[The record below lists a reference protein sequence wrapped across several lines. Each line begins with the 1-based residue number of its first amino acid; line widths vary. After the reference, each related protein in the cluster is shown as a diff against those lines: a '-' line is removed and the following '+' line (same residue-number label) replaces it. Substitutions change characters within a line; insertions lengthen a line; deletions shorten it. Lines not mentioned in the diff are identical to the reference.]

1 MAKLHT
7 PTSPGRASMI
17 GRSAP
22 DVPRLPIR
30 IFGTAGESIVDGP
43 GMRYVIFVQ
52 GCPHDCLGCHNPES
66 HDINGG
72 RLTDTAELWR
82 DIGRYPLTS
91 GVTFSGGEPF
101 LWAHE
106 LASIGRAAR
115 GRGMNVMTYT
125 GYLWEELLEMAESD
139 VGVRELLTVTNYL
152 VDGPFVLEK
161 RDLTLLYRG
170 SGNQR
175 ILDITCYPNSRN
187 AMPAFDR

>member
-7 PTSPGRASMI
+7 PISRGRASMI
-17 GRSAP
+17 GGNSAEIP
-22 DVPRLPIR
+22 ELPIR

-52 GCPHDCLGCHNPES
+52 GCPHGCPGCHNPES

-72 RLTDTAELWR
+72 KLTTTAELWR
-82 DIGRYPLTS
+82 DIERYPLTT
-91 GVTFSGGEPF
+91 GITFSGGEPF
-101 LWAHE
+101 LWARE
-106 LASIGRAAR
+106 LSKIGKKAR
-115 GRGMNVMTYT
+115 ERGMNVMTYT
-125 GYLWEELLEMAESD
+125 GYLWEDLLEMAESD
-139 VGVRELLTVTNYL
+139 ENIRELLTVTNYL
-152 VDGPFVLEK
+152 VDGPFILEK

-187 AMPAFDR
+187 AAPAFER